1 MDASAVR
8 LVRWKDLSAA
18 DRSRLFARSGRDIEE
33 AVPRVRPILE
43 AVRARGDA
51 ALVEASRTFDGADI
65 SGLPLRVGDDEIDAA
80 ERSLEEGVRDAIR
93 ACAGNVR
100 R

>member
-1 MDASAVR
+1 MNVR

-18 DRSRLFARSGRDIEE
+18 DRSRLLERSGHDIEE

-51 ALVEASRTFDGADI
+51 ALVEASRAFDGADLA
-65 SGLPLRVGDDEIDAA
+65 GRPLRVSESEID
-80 ERSLEEGVRDAIR
+80 E
-93 ACAGNVR
+93 AGWLLP
-100 R
+100 